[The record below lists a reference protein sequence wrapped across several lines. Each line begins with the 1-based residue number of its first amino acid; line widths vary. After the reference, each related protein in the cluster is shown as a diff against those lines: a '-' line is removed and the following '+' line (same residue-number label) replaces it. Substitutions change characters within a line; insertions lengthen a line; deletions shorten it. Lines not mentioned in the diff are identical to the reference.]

1 MRLDLEKI
9 QIENFYSYKNIIYDN
24 FKDYNVIIGKNNS
37 GKSNLFKLF
46 NLLKRNSFDND
57 IQLTD
62 LFDEDFDLEQKVTL
76 VFNIDKILRTDIFSI
91 LYDRNYLS
99 KMFEYYL
106 RFPNKHKDYQPY
118 PDWKNKK
125 DTLEWLLNRDIFNKL
140 SIEIKY
146 NKEKKYLILKKI
158 SVYHSLSNN
167 FQILFELQDDRK
179 KEEPFVMKI

>member
-62 LFDEDFDLEQKVTL
+62 SRNPSVIRQFS
-76 VFNIDKILRTDIFSI
+76 VFGKIRGSFGTS
-91 LYDRNYLS
+91 
-99 KMFEYYL
+99 
-106 RFPNKHKDYQPY
+106 RFV
-118 PDWKNKK
+118 
-125 DTLEWLLNRDIFNKL
+125 
-140 SIEIKY
+140 S
-146 NKEKKYLILKKI
+146 
-158 SVYHSLSNN
+158 S
-167 FQILFELQDDRK
+167 
-179 KEEPFVMKI
+179 M